1 MAAALQSKKKI
12 VVVFG
17 GIGSGKTTTG
27 SLWTLGKSKSSP
39 IGSKGLIAANSYM
52 QLVDSTISNFYE
64 TVEMLNLRINPRTPP
79 NNNHPFNICIPVAGK
94 RQVCRCRSL
103 ENYKLIEGA
112 QYEFEWLD
120 ETRDTKKAAFDICLG
135 RARSKRVPLSQIFIT
150 TTLDE
155 DPDGSWLY
163 EVFVKNF
170 DPAIMDVF
178 YAPTSTNIYL
188 PNLQEYIQS
197 QRSLLSPTLFRSRVE
212 CIWTNVL
219 KSVIYTSFSRSGNAE
234 RKGNVS
240 DAVHLDD
247 ALPLYWTHDFN
258 VGAGKPMSSCF
269 FQIKRGVGP
278 GGKPRNEVH
287 VIDEIIQED
296 CDTNKIIPIAIE
308 KFGTPR
314 NRRFI
319 IHGDAAGHSKDS
331 RSGGTDY
338 TILSNA
344 GFVEQRVPRANPP
357 IRDRHNAVNSMLHS
371 ADNDVRVFIHP
382 RAKTLI
388 RGLEI
393 VGCKKGSA
401 YQEEERYEQ
410 HVTTAF
416 GYAINVEFPI
426 QVKSSSGK
434 ISVVNDRIVNGDG
447 FAVGRTDYASE
458 FVN

>member
-27 SLWTLGKSKSSP
+27 SLWTLGKAKASP

-79 NNNHPFNICIPVAGK
+79 NNNHPFNLCIPVAGK

-163 EVFVKNF
+163 DVFVKGY

-219 KSVIYTSFSRSGNAE
+219 KSVIYTSFSRAGNDR

-240 DAVHLDD
+240 EDVFLDD
-247 ALPLYWTHDFN
+247 ALPLYWAHDFN

-269 FQIKRGVGP
+269 FQIKRGRGP
-278 GGKPRNEVH
+278 DGKTRNEVH
-287 VIDEIIQED
+287 VIDEIIQDES
-296 CDTNKIIPIAIE
+296 DTNKIIPLAIE
-308 KFGTPR
+308 KFGQPDR
-314 NRRFI
+314 RRFI

-344 GFVEQRVPRANPP
+344 GFTEQRVPRANPLK
-357 IRDRHNAVNSMLHS
+357 RDRHNAMNSLMLN
-371 ADNDVRVFIHP
+371 ADMDVRLFIHP
-382 RAKTLI
+382 RVKTLI

-393 VGCKKGSA
+393 VGYKKGSA
-401 YQEEERYEQ
+401 NDEEERYEQ
-410 HVTTAF
+410 HVTTAL
-416 GYAINVEFPI
+416 GYAVHSEFPI
-426 QVKSSSGK
+426 QVNKSAGTITIVSDR
-434 ISVVNDRIVNGDG
+434 SVPGSAETG
-447 FAVGRTDYASE
+447 QRTDYASE
-458 FVN
+458 FI